1 MGGKYGSKEL
11 VSRSKWVATYEFRI
25 GDRVVP
31 SDEGLKT
38 FRRWAG
44 RKGRIIGNAG
54 DRNLWRVQWDGSV
67 KVELI
72 HVDLIARCA
81 SNLLNSHL
89 KS

>member
-1 MGGKYGSKEL
+1 M
-11 VSRSKWVATYEFRI
+11 ATYEFGI

-38 FRRWAG
+38 FRSWAG
-44 RKGRIIGNAG
+44 RKGTIIGNAG

-72 HVDLIARCA
+72 HADLIARCA
-81 SNLLNSHL
+81 SLLTLKNLR
-89 KS
+89 